1 MAKHRVMRTP
11 AGNPHLYWILESIR
25 QFRAGE
31 LDIAGVCSNIA
42 AEAGA
47 IEGDVPK
54 PVREAIE
61 RAEGELDSI
70 YWTTGD
76 AAEADRV
83 LGEVEDVIARYYP
96 SQD

>member
-1 MAKHRVMRTP
+1 MPTP
-11 AGNPHLYWILESIR
+11 SDNPHIGWVLESIR

-31 LDIAGVCSNIA
+31 LDIVGVGSNIA

-61 RAEGELDSI
+61 RAVDKL
-70 YWTTGD
+70 
-76 AAEADRV
+76 A
-83 LGEVEDVIARYYP
+83 
-96 SQD
+96 

>member
-1 MAKHRVMRTP
+1 MHTP
-11 AGNPHLYWILESIR
+11 SGNPHLHWILESIR
-25 QFRAGE
+25 LFRAGE
-31 LDIAGVCSNIA
+31 LDIVGAGSSIA

-61 RAEGELDSI
+61 RAVNNLDSI

-76 AAEADRV
+76 AAAADRV
-83 LGEVEDVIARYYP
+83 LSEVEEVIARYYP

>member
-1 MAKHRVMRTP
+1 MSSPYANT
-11 AGNPHLYWILESIR
+11 HLHWVLESIR

-31 LDIAGVCSNIA
+31 LDIVGVGRNIA
-42 AEAGA
+42 AEGGA

-61 RAEGELDSI
+61 RVVDKLDSI

-76 AAEADRV
+76 MAEVDRV
-83 LGEVEDVIARYYP
+83 LGEVEAVIARYYP